1 MKILALLVLS
11 MLAAAAQERPRS
23 WNISVAFFA
32 GSQMVDALSSRGRIE
47 ANPLL
52 GHGPFGLRQ
61 SAIKGGIVGGVVL
74 TEWLIL
80 RRHPDTKR
88 FWTWTNYATGAATAA
103 VAVRN
108 WNRPDDVR

>member
-1 MKILALLVLS
+1 MKILALLALS
-11 MLAAAAQERPRS
+11 MLAAAAQERARS
-23 WNISVAFFA
+23 WNISVAFVA
-32 GSQMVDALSSRGRIE
+32 GSQMMDALSSRGRIE

-52 GHGPFGLRQ
+52 GRGQFGLSQ

-80 RRHPDTKR
+80 RRHPETKR
-88 FWTWTNYATGAATAA
+88 FWTWTNYATGAATTV

-108 WNRPDDVR
+108 WN